1 MGCII
6 IELAIVLVYGWEN
19 GKLQTFTRK
28 RTENGTPNDPFHKN
42 MPVVTRW
49 TENLERDDGSYS
61 IIGLMRTA
69 RDMIH
74 IEPEAR
80 LYSWEAYLDVYERP
94 NSNETADAR
103 REMMDKFIQG
113 PKASQVSSKENP
125 RARQVM
131 EKNPIREDCL
141 AKKGWPSVQSTSEI
155 GNFLKKFNSMP
166 GPADIRELFTLIH
179 DGDGHVEKRQDLARQ
194 FAEAVLTAD
203 ITFAETVEFLQQS
216 RDWYSTETMEYR
228 MNVIKVL
235 KGEVIVNKMGFGRNT
250 PLCLALGMETR
261 WLPNSCFLKAR
272 KLTTKMI

>member
-1 MGCII
+1 MENLRLRQVWIERPSRRLGNRRPIWTRNSLVSATGVSKVRNFGRAFDVWAMGCII

-80 LYSWEAYLDVYERP
+80 LYSWEAYLNVYERLNP
-94 NSNETADAR
+94 NETADAR

-113 PKASQVSSKENP
+113 PKDSQVSSKENP
-125 RARQVM
+125 RARKVM

-141 AKKGWPSVQSTSEI
+141 AKRDGHRSSPHQKLEISSKISIACRSQLTLESFSLSFMMVMVTLKSDKTLLDNLRKLFLQRTSFLLKRSSSFNKAEI
-155 GNFLKKFNSMP
+155 GIPQKPWN
-166 GPADIRELFTLIH
+166 IE
-179 DGDGHVEKRQDLARQ
+179 
-194 FAEAVLTAD
+194 
-203 ITFAETVEFLQQS
+203 
-216 RDWYSTETMEYR
+216 
-228 MNVIKVL
+228 
-235 KGEVIVNKMGFGRNT
+235 
-250 PLCLALGMETR
+250 
-261 WLPNSCFLKAR
+261 
-272 KLTTKMI
+272 